1 MDEQTNQSS
10 GLNISSEKMFQK
22 IGRLDVINDELQEM
36 LSNTKKKLQEVVD
49 ENDKL
54 KKQIESLKAGGS
66 NRKMKVVSEN

>member
-1 MDEQTNQSS
+1 MDDQTNQSG

-54 KKQIESLKAGGS
+54 KKEIESLKAGGS

>member
-1 MDEQTNQSS
+1 MT
-10 GLNISSEKMFQK
+10 K

>member
-1 MDEQTNQSS
+1 MDDQNQQ
-10 GLNISSEKMFQK
+10 GLNLSEEKVFGR
-22 IGRLDVINDELQEM
+22 IGRLVMANEQLSEM
-36 LSNTKKKLQEVVD
+36 LSNTKQKLQEVVD

>member
-36 LSNTKKKLQEVVD
+36 LANTKKKLQEVVD

-54 KKQIESLKAGGS
+54 KKQIESLKAGVS
-66 NRKMKVVSEN
+66 NLKMKVVSEN

>member
-1 MDEQTNQSS
+1 MDDQVNQSG

-36 LSNTKKKLQEVVD
+36 LANTKKKLQEVVD

-54 KKQIESLKAGGS
+54 KKENESLKAGGS
-66 NRKMKVVSEN
+66 NRKMKGVSDN

>member
-36 LSNTKKKLQEVVD
+36 LANTKKKLQEVVD

>member
-36 LSNTKKKLQEVVD
+36 LSNTQKKLQEVVD